1 MIGFDQETNGVHFV
15 VGGESGLH
23 HDLVQ
28 TGFGLVDSR
37 RIQKNDLAFGEVLDP
52 EKAVAGGLGSVG
64 DDGQLLAQETVEE
77 RRLAGIGPPDK
88 GDKAGFEIRSVFSR
102 SSWKRL

>member
-1 MIGFDQETNGVHFV
+1 
-15 VGGESGLH
+15 
-23 HDLVQ
+23 
-28 TGFGLVDSR
+28 
-37 RIQKNDLAFGEVLDP
+37 LAFGEVLDP

-88 GDKAGFEIRSVFSR
+88 GDKAGFEIRSVFSGHHGKD
-102 SSWKRL
+102 SEMQIANFKMSNTLMIS